1 MEFDEETSHP
11 VEAPEEGGS
20 LGGFHVSDQ
29 FNVVL
34 LFRAKVI
41 VLLSTN
47 WQSNYIYLR
56 IDNKSSFPSIS
67 IYQAVSV

>member
-1 MEFDEETSHP
+1 MKKP
-11 VEAPEEGGS
+11 VIQRKLLRSLGGS

-34 LFRAKVI
+34 LVHTEVI

-47 WQSNYIYLR
+47 
-56 IDNKSSFPSIS
+56 
-67 IYQAVSV
+67 